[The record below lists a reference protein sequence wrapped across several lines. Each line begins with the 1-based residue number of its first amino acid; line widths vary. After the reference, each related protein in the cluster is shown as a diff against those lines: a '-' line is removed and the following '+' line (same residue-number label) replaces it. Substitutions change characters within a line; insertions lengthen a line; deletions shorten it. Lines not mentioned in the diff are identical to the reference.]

1 MKSFNKFLLLLFAIF
16 FSFPVKSEKD
26 VTLQLKWKHQFQF
39 AGYYAAIQ
47 QGYYKELGLNVKLME
62 AADGENAIDVVL
74 NGKADFGVCTSDILL
89 MRAQHKPVVV
99 LATVFQHSPLIL
111 LATKKSGIAH
121 VHDLIGK
128 RIAMEPNSADLIA
141 FINDEG
147 VSLDKCIVNPHTYDV
162 DKLLSGEFDAIS
174 AYVTDEP
181 FALKQANFDYSII
194 SPSMGGIDFYG
205 DVLFSTEAMIKS
217 QPEMVANFRAATLK
231 GWQYA
236 MEHPEEIVQLIY
248 NTYSKRHS
256 IEHLRY
262 EAEKMKSFV
271 MADVVEI
278 GYSNPGRW
286 NSIADTYKKLNML
299 DESFSTEGLF
309 YSDYT
314 RALSINI
321 PWHLIFIFLLA
332 GIMLSAVFYLFYK
345 NTQKL
350 KNEIISREQT
360 ESELRISEVR
370 FREMANLMPQIV
382 FEMDEKGRLSYVNE
396 QAHTLL
402 GYEKDE
408 IKLGENTLYFHI
420 PSERKRIIEGVK
432 RTMRG
437 DPILNVEY
445 SMLRKD
451 GSTFTALIYT
461 STILRNGKPVGIRG
475 MIVDVD
481 KLKKTQEMLRKSE
494 ANLSEAQRIA
504 NVGSWELNLLDQK
517 LSCTQELYNVFD
529 INAENF
535 DGKLISLMANLD
547 PEDLEIFNAKIDN
560 LEPLSEEF
568 KLLLKDGNVRY
579 IFIKTKI
586 EINEVGEPVK
596 IIGVAQDITK
606 RKQAEQ
612 EKNDLEQMHKFLQFT
627 DNAIEQERLVISREL
642 HDDVGQALTAVKMD
656 LEIYKQTAPE
666 EAVPINKIVTNV
678 VETIKTVQRITAHLR
693 PDILDEL
700 GLEAAMEWY
709 SAEFA
714 RRYNINVLLKIDKDF
729 VLSPDKSL
737 IIFRIMQ
744 ESLTNIARYAQA
756 THVQVRLYYS
766 DTTVHFIVSDNGIGI
781 KETELN
787 SKKSYGIMG
796 MRERVNSLGGTFVI
810 KAKKTGGTEI
820 KAIVPI

>member
-1 MKSFNKFLLLLFAIF
+1 
-16 FSFPVKSEKD
+16 
-26 VTLQLKWKHQFQF
+26 
-39 AGYYAAIQ
+39 
-47 QGYYKELGLNVKLME
+47 
-62 AADGENAIDVVL
+62 
-74 NGKADFGVCTSDILL
+74 
-89 MRAQHKPVVV
+89 
-99 LATVFQHSPLIL
+99 
-111 LATKKSGIAH
+111 
-121 VHDLIGK
+121 
-128 RIAMEPNSADLIA
+128 
-141 FINDEG
+141 
-147 VSLDKCIVNPHTYDV
+147 V

-181 FALKQANFDYSII
+181 FQLKQANFDYSII
-194 SPSMGGIDFYG
+194 SPRMGGIDFYG

-217 QPEMVANFRAATLK
+217 QPKMVANFSAASLK

-256 IEHLRY
+256 MEHLRY

-314 RALSINI
+314 RALSTNT
-321 PWHLIFIFLLA
+321 PWYLIFIFLFA
-332 GIMLSAVFYLFYK
+332 VIMLSAVFYLFYR
-345 NTQKL
+345 NNQKL
-350 KNEIISREQT
+350 KNEIISRQQT
-360 ESELRISEVR
+360 ENELRISEVR

-437 DPILNVEY
+437 DPLINVEY

-504 NVGSWELNLLDQK
+504 NVGSWEMNLLDQK

-547 PEDLEIFNAKIDN
+547 PEDLEIINAKIDN
-560 LEPLSEEF
+560 LEPITEEF
-568 KLLLKDGNVRY
+568 KLLLKDGNVRF

-586 EINEVGEPVK
+586 ETNKVGEPVK
-596 IIGVAQDITK
+596 IIGVAQDITN

-627 DNAIEQERLVISREL
+627 DKAIEQERLVISREL

-666 EAVPINKIVTNV
+666 EAAPINKIVTNV

-709 SAEFA
+709 SAEYA
-714 RRYNINVLLKIDKDF
+714 RRYKINMLLKIDKDF

-810 KAKKTGGTEI
+810 KTKKTGGTEI